1 MRAPDPGAAR
11 WSRAALGRLGLRTRF
26 ALTVAAVVVPFGVAT
41 TQLAIEQQVAALR
54 AHAEENALG
63 VLSLLDSGVTN
74 LVVAGD
80 VSGLHDVLGDVRR
93 HEGVADAYVL
103 DGDGVLLADGTRDEE
118 RRFSAVPLHDEVA
131 AALEDS
137 GGHPVVLENSDHLDT
152 ALPLMLGDDRIGT
165 VVVDYSLAEVQ
176 AEAAAA
182 RRTGVLVGLLFTV
195 LAVLAVSLMAG
206 RITRALV
213 RLTEAARVAAEDHLP
228 RVLAAVR
235 QGHVVTADLLP
246 EPVEV
251 GDGREARG
259 LADALNTYR
268 LVVTGMAGD
277 LARLLRETDA
287 RFASAFDGSPVGM
300 AILDPADHRPVAVN
314 DALCRLLGRTREDLS
329 AAPLTDLV
337 HAEDR
342 PAHDARMAGLLE
354 GGSPGVPV
362 EIRYVRGDGEVLWTM
377 ASIALHRD
385 EDGTVQAVFVQL
397 VDASAR
403 KRAEGDLL
411 RLAYHDPLTGLP
423 NRTYLLE
430 TLDRALGRARRTGT
444 PMAALLLDVDHFK
457 VVNDSLGHDAG
468 DVLLREVATR
478 LRTAVREGDTVSRFG
493 GDEFV
498 VVAEPEC
505 DDEGALALARRIEEA
520 LAAPVVIDGRAVHV
534 SASIGVAVSRGERDS
549 RGLLR
554 DADTAA
560 YWAKARGRARSEL
573 FDEELRRRAD
583 ARLET
588 EQDLRQAL
596 DRDEL
601 SPYYQP
607 VVSTATGEVLG
618 FEALVRWEHPTR
630 GLLSPAAFLE
640 VALET
645 GLVVALGRR
654 MLERACRDLAAW
666 DAARDPAGLAG
677 GASLPWVSVNI
688 DAQQL
693 HLDGFAD
700 DVARILAETGT
711 SPDRIRLEL
720 TENAFLDL
728 TSVEATRRLRA
739 LGVRLAVDDF
749 GTGYSSL
756 QYLRR
761 LPVDVLKIDRSF
773 LEDLSVDPQAAAV
786 VEAIVQLS
794 HTMRLTVVAEG
805 VETAEQLAHLGEMG
819 CDASQGYLIA
829 RPMPATAVPVFLGRA
844 PARPGPVLA
853 PIAG

>member
-1 MRAPDPGAAR
+1 MGRREPAADR
-11 WSRAALGRLGLRTRF
+11 WYRPARERLGLRARF

-41 TQLAIEQQVAALR
+41 TQLAIQQQVSALQSSV
-54 AHAEENALG
+54 EDNARG
-63 VLSLLDSGVTN
+63 VLSLLDAGVTN

-80 VSGLHDVLGDVRR
+80 VSGLHDVLGDVRH
-93 HEGVADAYVL
+93 HEGVIDVFVL
-103 DGDGVLLADGTRDEE
+103 DGTGALLADGTPDEA
-118 RRFSAVPLHDEVA
+118 RRFSTVPLHDELV
-131 AALEDS
+131 AALEVS
-137 GGHPVVLENSDHLDT
+137 GGRPVLVHDSTHLHT
-152 ALPLMLGDDRIGT
+152 ALPLMLGDDRIGL
-165 VVVDYSLAEVQ
+165 VMVDHSLVQVQ
-176 AEAAAA
+176 AEVGAT

-195 LAVLAVSLMAG
+195 LAVLAVSLLAG
-206 RITRALV
+206 RTTRALV
-213 RLTEAARVAAEDHLP
+213 RLTDAARVAAEEHLP
-228 RVLAAVR
+228 RVLTAVR
-235 QGHVVTADLLP
+235 QGRVVTADLLP

-251 GDGREARG
+251 GDGREARR
-259 LADALNTYR
+259 LADALNAYR

-314 DALCRLLGRTREDLS
+314 DALCRLLGRTREDLL

-342 PAHDARMAGLLE
+342 SAHDARMAGLLE
-354 GGSPGVPV
+354 GRSPGAPL
-362 EIRYVRGDGEVLWTM
+362 EIRYLRGDGEVLWTM
-377 ASIALHRD
+377 ASVALHRD
-385 EDGTVQAVFVQL
+385 EDGSVRAAFVQL

-403 KRAEGDLL
+403 KRAESDLL
-411 RLAYHDPLTGLP
+411 RLAYHDPLTELP

-430 TLDRALGRARRTGT
+430 TLDRALARARRADA

-468 DVLLREVATR
+468 DVLLREVAAR
-478 LRTAVREGDTVSRFG
+478 LRASVREGDTVARFG

-505 DDEGALALARRIEEA
+505 GDEAALALARRIEEA
-520 LAAPVVIDGRAVHV
+520 LAPPVVINGREVHV

-596 DRDEL
+596 DRDEI

-618 FEALVRWEHPTR
+618 FEALVRWQHPTR

-654 MLERACRDLAAW
+654 VLERACRDLAAW
-666 DAARDPAGLAG
+666 DAARDAAGIAD
-677 GASLPWVSVNI
+677 GAARPWVSVNI

-700 DVARILAETGT
+700 DVARVLAETGT
-711 SPDRIRLEL
+711 PPDRIRLEL

-728 TSVEATRRLRA
+728 TSIEATRRLRA
-739 LGVRLAVDDF
+739 LGIRLAVDDF

-805 VETAEQLAHLGEMG
+805 VETGEQLARLGSMG

-829 RPMPATAVPVFLGRA
+829 RPMPAEAVPGYLGQVT
-844 PARPGPVLA
+844 PRPGPLLA
-853 PIAG
+853 SVTG